1 MARELKKTPLN
12 AWHCGHGAQMVE
24 FGGWEMPVFY
34 KRGIIE
40 EHLGTR
46 RYGGLFDISHMGRFV
61 ISGKDALPFLL
72 HVLTN
77 NALALDPGMAQY
89 TLIPN
94 EHGGALDDAYL
105 YRLDENDMG
114 PRKFLLVVNA
124 STREKDWNWL
134 MEQKSRLSDLIVEDK
149 TEEIGM
155 LAFQGPATKRVLEK
169 ILKLPDPWRNR
180 LRISEFEESWA
191 MVSRTGY
198 TGEPICFEL
207 FVTREKL
214 ESLWERILSLG
225 EKEGIVPVGLGARD
239 TLRTEAGLVL
249 YGNELGLDPEGKEI
263 PIYAV
268 LPAARVTVSLSPLKG
283 DSIGKDAL
291 RAQFEEVNNR
301 ENRGPLPPKGKRV
314 VPKSIVPFLITGQ
327 GIARRGYE
335 VFVNG
340 NAVGHVTSG
349 TMVPYCVFNAMDILG
364 TPTDE
369 KKMRPIG
376 LAYVDSDLEEGQQIE
391 IRHRGKGIEG
401 VIMEMNLSAEAPP
414 YAHAVLMKK
423 PPAVKRRRGDLKD
436 LASQLASQAAQN
448 THWRQKES
456 FNLIPSEQTPSLLV
470 KAFSITDP
478 CDRYAEHRKF
488 KAFEDKEIFYYQG
501 TKFIA
506 EVENLLI
513 EEFKDFLQ
521 CSEAETR
528 VISGQMANTAVFSGL
543 MDYLNRM
550 YRKSDPRRIR
560 KVMNHHLSRGGHL
573 SAQPMGALRD
583 FVAVDPSMERRAS
596 IEFPV
601 LEEDPYQIDLEQT
614 KELLELH
621 KPELIILGKSMMLY
635 REPLKEIAQ
644 IISKIEPRPIILYD
658 MAHVLGLAGPFFQ
671 EPFKEGAD
679 IVTSSTHKTFFGS
692 QRGIIASNMSEGTE
706 YEDLWEAIL
715 NRVFP
720 GSVSNHHLGTLL
732 GLLMASYE
740 MNAFRSEYQKAV
752 ISNAK
757 SFAQALKDRGL
768 AVEGNSAIGYTETH
782 QVIIRVGYARGP
794 AMANRLEENNIVVN
808 YQGAPDDEGFT
819 AASCLRMGVQ
829 EMTRFGMKEGHFDQ
843 LADFISQIILHDR
856 SLAGEVSQFR
866 KQFTEMKYCLTA
878 EEAAPLIQKLSE
890 ALGLSPSPLPVDT
903 LS

>member
-1 MARELKKTPLN
+1 MERELKKTPLY
-12 AWHCGHGAQMVE
+12 AWHCKHGGHMVE
-24 FGGWEMPVFY
+24 FGGWEMPVSY
-34 KRGIIE
+34 KQGILE

-46 RYGGLFDISHMGRFV
+46 RYGGLFDISHMGRFS

-94 EHGGALDDAYL
+94 EEGGARDDAYL
-105 YRLDENDMG
+105 YRLDEDDAG
-114 PRKFLLVVNA
+114 PRSYLLVVNA
-124 STREKDWNWL
+124 ATREKDWDWFT
-134 MEQKSRLSDLIVEDK
+134 EQKRRFPDVVIEDK

-155 LAFQGPATKRVLEK
+155 MALQGPATKTVLEK

-180 LRISEFEESWA
+180 LKISDFEETWT

-207 FVTREKL
+207 FIPSEKL
-214 ESLWERILSLG
+214 ESFWIRILSLG

-239 TLRTEAGLVL
+239 TLRTEAGLIL
-249 YGNELGLDPEGKEI
+249 YGNELGLDTEGTEI

-268 LPAARVTVSLSPLKG
+268 LPAARVTVSLSSLKG
-283 DSIGKDAL
+283 DFIGKKAL
-291 RAQFEEVNNR
+291 RAQFDEVNRR
-301 ENRGPLPPKGKRV
+301 ENGYPLPPKHKML

-327 GIARRGYE
+327 GIARRGHE
-335 VFVNG
+335 VFADG
-340 NAVGHVTSG
+340 KPVGHVTSG
-349 TMVPYCVFNAMDILG
+349 TMVPYCVFNEMSILG
-364 TPTDE
+364 TPTGE
-369 KKMRPIG
+369 NKMRPIG
-376 LAYVDSDLEEGQQIE
+376 LAYLDSDLEEEQKIE
-391 IRHRGKGIEG
+391 IRHRGKTIEG
-401 VIMEMNLSAEAPP
+401 LIVETNLSAEVPP
-414 YAHAVLMKK
+414 YAHPVFVKK
-423 PPAVKRRRGDLKD
+423 PPTVKRKGGNLKD
-436 LASQLASQAAQN
+436 LATQLTSQAVQN
-448 THWRQKES
+448 THWRQKQA

-470 KAFSITDP
+470 KLFSIMDP
-478 CDRYAEHRKF
+478 SDRYAEHRKF
-488 KAFEDKEIFYYQG
+488 KAFEDREMFYYQG
-501 TKFIA
+501 TKFIE
-506 EVENLLI
+506 EVETLLI
-513 EEFKDFLQ
+513 EEFKNFLQ

-543 MDYLNRM
+543 MDYLNRI
-550 YRKSDPRRIR
+550 YRKSDPLRIR

-583 FVAVDPSMERRAS
+583 FVAVDPFMERRAA

-614 KELLELH
+614 RELLELH
-621 KPELIILGKSMMLY
+621 KPELIILGKSMMIY
-635 REPLKEIAQ
+635 REPIKEIAQ
-644 IISKIEPRPIILYD
+644 MISKIRPKPIMLYD
-658 MAHVLGLAGPFFQ
+658 MAHVLGLVGPYFQ

-720 GSVSNHHLGTLL
+720 GSVSNHHLGTFL

-740 MNAFRSEYQKAV
+740 MNAFKSEYQKAV
-752 ISNAK
+752 VSNAK
-757 SFAQALKDRGL
+757 SFARALKDRGM
-768 AVEGNSAIGYTETH
+768 AVEGNPAIGYTETH
-782 QVIIRVGYARGP
+782 QVIIRAGYAKGP
-794 AMANRLEENNIVVN
+794 AMANRLEENNIIVN

-829 EMTRFGMKEGHFDQ
+829 EMTRFGMREEDFGQ
-843 LADFISQIILHDR
+843 LADYISQVIQHDR
-856 SLAGEVSQFR
+856 SLADDVSRFR
-866 KQFTEMKYCLTA
+866 KQFTEMKYCLPS
-878 EEAAPLIQKLSE
+878 EEAAPLIQKLWE
-890 ALGLSPSPLPVDT
+890 T
-903 LS
+903 LNY